1 MRSNIKKISLIAYIV
16 FAIAITQLP
25 INLSLPYIGF
35 KELKYNLIPFYCFK
49 RVAEIFNLIANDGY
63 SMKSYFFILKDNL
76 QNFFLNML
84 FFVPFGCL
92 LSVNMKKS
100 NVLKIVLGSFLF
112 SLVLEIMQVIE
123 IILSLTNIRV
133 FDIDDIIANMST
145 PDEF

>member
-1 MRSNIKKISLIAYIV
+1 M
-16 FAIAITQLP
+16 
-25 INLSLPYIGF
+25 
-35 KELKYNLIPFYCFK
+35 KYNLIPFYCFK